1 MEAWAGRVRGGSAD
15 GGRERFGD
23 AAAGAEAEWL
33 LPAEWP
39 LREGSAREAFAEE
52 AFAREAFG
60 WAWEALGLLREA
72 FAEEAFPGE
81 AFAREAFGWAWEALG
96 LLGEA
101 LAEGFS
107 VPGAEGSAAECSS
120 LGRPVGDFCTGWP
133 WADGPDSARPGGVR
147 PLPGWLPACAS
158 SAEAEAEARAGAGA
172 EVMARVGAG
181 SAAYA

>member
-39 LREGSAREAFAEE
+39 LREGSAREAFAE
-52 AFAREAFG
+52 
-60 WAWEALGLLREA
+60 
-72 FAEEAFPGE
+72 E